1 MSPAVIRNEYWYL
14 CRPSVLWRLLKR
26 VSLAHVLLM
35 FSLWKR
41 DVLPKEGGK
50 KHFTF
55 QLPPAPSPFPSSP
68 GLVSGEKEK
77 GCISLAGQHPPP
89 LSHSPAIILAST
101 FMHETEKKIE
111 SIQWPFRQWRKG
123 ILRALLDMKI
133 YNKNQF
139 LASLCSLNDKAS
151 SHSAIVCRK
160 VILQH
165 RPRQER
171 RILSDLRLQIL
182 IWYRPTEIIGGT

>member
-1 MSPAVIRNEYWYL
+1 MFLNSRNEETRATRL
-14 CRPSVLWRLLKR
+14 QQLLKELR
-26 VSLAHVLLM
+26 RFHCEPCSCLLSEEDTVS
-35 FSLWKR
+35 
-41 DVLPKEGGK
+41 KEEGK

-55 QLPPAPSPFPSSP
+55 QLPPAPSPLPSSP
-68 GLVSGEKEK
+68 GLVSKERRRK
-77 GCISLAGQHPPP
+77 GRGSASL
-89 LSHSPAIILAST
+89 SFSSYRSSST
-101 FMHETEKKIE
+101 FMHETQRKIE
-111 SIQWPFRQWRKG
+111 SIHWPFRQWRKE

-151 SHSAIVCRK
+151 THSAIVCRK

>member
-1 MSPAVIRNEYWYL
+1 MRKQAEFSPLCWKRIDICVAVLVCGRSW
-14 CRPSVLWRLLKR
+14 RGWVL
-26 VSLAHVLLM
+26 VM
-35 FSLWKR
+35 FSLWKTAI
-41 DVLPKEGGK
+41 LCKEEGK

-55 QLPPAPSPFPSSP
+55 QLPPAPSPPRPPQVWFPRRKGRQQPSSHSSP
-68 GLVSGEKEK
+68 I
-77 GCISLAGQHPPP
+77 ISAP
-89 LSHSPAIILAST
+89 T

-111 SIQWPFRQWRKG
+111 SIQRPFRQWRKE

-151 SHSAIVCRK
+151 THSAIVWRK

>member
-1 MSPAVIRNEYWYL
+1 MDASKGDFFSRSVSWL
-14 CRPSVLWRLLKR
+14 CFLFEKDTFFLKR
-26 VSLAHVLLM
+26 KKKTFH
-35 FSLWKR
+35 FSITPSFFTSPILPRSSFQGEEKKR
-41 DVLPKEGGK
+41 RDAFHLHG
-50 KHFTF
+50 
-55 QLPPAPSPFPSSP
+55 SSP
-68 GLVSGEKEK
+68 
-77 GCISLAGQHPPP
+77 P
-89 LSHSPAIILAST
+89 SHSFPIIPATT

-111 SIQWPFRQWRKG
+111 SIHWPFRQWRKE

-151 SHSAIVCRK
+151 THSAIVCRK

-165 RPRQER
+165 RQRQER

>member
-1 MSPAVIRNEYWYL
+1 MPWTPL
-14 CRPSVLWRLLKR
+14 KWVL
-26 VSLAHVLLM
+26 VV
-35 FSLWKR
+35 FSLWR
-41 DVLPKEGGK
+41 RHLPSKEGRKNISVFNYPQLLHLSRPPLVSKERRERDGLL
-50 KHFTF
+50 FTCTPAPLLLI
-55 QLPPAPSPFPSSP
+55 LPP
-68 GLVSGEKEK
+68 
-77 GCISLAGQHPPP
+77 
-89 LSHSPAIILAST
+89 IIAATT

-111 SIQWPFRQWRKG
+111 SIHWPFRQWRKE

-139 LASLCSLNDKAS
+139 LDSLCSLNDKDFT
-151 SHSAIVCRK
+151 HSAIVCRK

-171 RILSDLRLQIL
+171 RILSDPRLQIL

>member
-1 MSPAVIRNEYWYL
+1 
-14 CRPSVLWRLLKR
+14 
-26 VSLAHVLLM
+26 M

-41 DVLPKEGGK
+41 HILSKEGRKKTFHFSITPSSFTSPVLPRSS
-50 KHFTF
+50 F
-55 QLPPAPSPFPSSP
+55 QGEEEKRRDAFHLYGSTPPSHSSP
-68 GLVSGEKEK
+68 
-77 GCISLAGQHPPP
+77 II
-89 LSHSPAIILAST
+89 PATT

-111 SIQWPFRQWRKG
+111 SIHWLFRQWRKA

-151 SHSAIVCRK
+151 THSAIVCRK

>member
-1 MSPAVIRNEYWYL
+1 MKENWYL
-14 CRPSVLWRLLKR
+14 CRLSVLWTLLKW
-26 VSLAHVLLM
+26 VLVM
-35 FSLWKR
+35 FSLWWR
-41 DVLPKEGGK
+41 HLLSKEERKEK

-55 QLPPAPSPFPSSP
+55 QLPPAPSPLPSS
-68 GLVSGEKEK
+68 SSFQGEERKRWDAFHLH
-77 GCISLAGQHPPP
+77 GSTPP
-89 LSHSPAIILAST
+89 SHSSPIIPATT

-111 SIQWPFRQWRKG
+111 SIHWPFRQWRKE

-139 LASLCSLNDKAS
+139 LDSLCSLNDKAFT
-151 SHSAIVCRK
+151 HSAIVCRK

-165 RPRQER
+165 WPRQER